1 MWVEFARF
9 VTLLVVQGHETNM
22 IKKSQKVVAAP
33 RLVGVEVNPGPDSGQ
48 KLSEEQ
54 RWAIINEWKTEKRGT
69 RSIAR
74 KLNISRTS
82 VQKVIHKYQATG
94 DIQNIAG
101 QGRKRKCSNADI
113 NSIRKK
119 AKAGKSAIKIASE
132 ETKRRGE
139 PISERTIR
147 RSLKESGLKYLVI
160 KQQEALTM
168 QQKQNRVMFATQR
181 KDYKWEN
188 VVFTDEKTFRFGG
201 GEKKAWQDPKN
212 RITRATHRYV
222 RLRRNINML

>member
-1 MWVEFARF
+1 
-9 VTLLVVQGHETNM
+9 M

-119 AKAGKSAIKIASE
+119 AKAGKSAIVGTIWWYSCPQKIAHLVSAVIGYCNRMVIQSIQ
-132 ETKRRGE
+132 RRCRLSCWMRSPLIGL
-139 PISERTIR
+139 RTIP
-147 RSLKESGLKYLVI
+147 LT
-160 KQQEALTM
+160 ALTL
-168 QQKQNRVMFATQR
+168 T
-181 KDYKWEN
+181 
-188 VVFTDEKTFRFGG
+188 
-201 GEKKAWQDPKN
+201 
-212 RITRATHRYV
+212 
-222 RLRRNINML
+222 